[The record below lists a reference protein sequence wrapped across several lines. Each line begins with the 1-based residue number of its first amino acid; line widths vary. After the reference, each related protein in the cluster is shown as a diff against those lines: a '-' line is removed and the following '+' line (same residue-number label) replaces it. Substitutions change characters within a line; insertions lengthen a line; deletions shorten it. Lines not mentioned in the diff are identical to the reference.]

1 MSVKPDCHPE
11 ASNTGREALTLRAYE
26 GSPDEVAG
34 FFVAA
39 GYATLAMR
47 APQNDILFLIF
58 MTLLTLRP
66 GDGREMN
73 KSEIK
78 DKDKN
83 IDKEKSHE
91 NSWQIYK

>member
-11 ASNTGREALTLRAYE
+11 ASNTGREA
-26 GSPDEVAG
+26 
-34 FFVAA
+34 
-39 GYATLAMR
+39 
-47 APQNDILFLIF
+47 
-58 MTLLTLRP
+58 LTLRP